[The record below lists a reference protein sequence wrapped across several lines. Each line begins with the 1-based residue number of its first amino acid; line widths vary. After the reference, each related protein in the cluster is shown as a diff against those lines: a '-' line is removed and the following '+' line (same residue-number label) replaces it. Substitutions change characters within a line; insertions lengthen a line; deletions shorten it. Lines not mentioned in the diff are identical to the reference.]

1 MSETDAPL
9 RVMLVDDHALVRSA
23 IRQAITAPDVEV
35 VGEAST
41 AEEALALAPTLR
53 PDVMLLDLDLPG
65 MSGSHLVREL
75 APRLPQ
81 TKIVM
86 LTVST
91 SRRDLL
97 DAMRHGARGY
107 LTKDLSPDALLRSV
121 RGIRRGDLPMSRI
134 FAAHVVDELAR
145 AARRGSGTTP
155 DNGLSSREEEVLN
168 LLADGLTDREIA
180 ENLQISPR
188 TVETHVSNV
197 LHKLGVRNRA
207 EAARRYRDDAE
218 V

>member
-1 MSETDAPL
+1 MSESDAPL

-121 RGIRRGDLPMSRI
+121 RGIRRGDLPMSRV

-155 DNGLSSREEEVLN
+155 DNGLSSREEEVLH

>member
-1 MSETDAPL
+1 MNDEAAPL

-41 AEEALALAPTLR
+41 AEEALALAPSLR
-53 PDVMLLDLDLPG
+53 PDVVLLDLDLPG
-65 MSGSHLVREL
+65 MSGAHLVREL

-97 DAMRHGARGY
+97 DAMRNGARGY

-121 RGIRRGDLPMSRI
+121 RGIRRGDLPMSRV

-145 AARRGSGTTP
+145 AARRGSGSSAA
-155 DNGLSSREEEVLN
+155 NGLSSREEEVLH

-207 EAARRYRDDAE
+207 EAARSYRDDAQP
-218 V
+218 